1 MYAWLDLEYG
11 AGSRVIKEIKGLIN
25 ETLAH
30 SNLVYTNN
38 IFEIDDEERAFLTP
52 FFDREDAYH
61 IKTDLWRIGQ
71 VGIVLL
77 DLFYSVNQDRNVI
90 KLVDDFLPR
99 FEALAE
105 QNRVLHAEMTST
117 QRYKSAMRKAA
128 DLPGGRPGC

>member
-1 MYAWLDLEYG
+1 
-11 AGSRVIKEIKGLIN
+11 
-25 ETLAH
+25 
-30 SNLVYTNN
+30 
-38 IFEIDDEERAFLTP
+38 LTP

-128 DLPGGRPGC
+128 DLRGGSAGC